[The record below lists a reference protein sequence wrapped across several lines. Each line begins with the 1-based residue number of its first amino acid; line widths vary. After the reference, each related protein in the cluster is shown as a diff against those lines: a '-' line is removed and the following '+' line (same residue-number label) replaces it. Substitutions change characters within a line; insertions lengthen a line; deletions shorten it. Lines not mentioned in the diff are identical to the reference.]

1 MREKRNRFIRII
13 LIISGSFFVGLG
25 FLGMFLPILPT
36 VPFLLLAAACYVRS
50 SERLYRWLL
59 ENRWLGN
66 YMRNYREGKGIPL
79 RGKILS
85 VSLIWL
91 TIGFSVLFIVHIDLI
106 RILLILIA
114 LGVSIYILSIKTP
127 KE

>member
-1 MREKRNRFIRII
+1 
-13 LIISGSFFVGLG
+13 VGLA
-25 FLGMFLPILPT
+25 FLGILLPIMPT

-50 SERLYRWLL
+50 SEKLYRWLV

-79 RGKILS
+79 RGKIVS

-91 TIGFSVLFIVHIDLI
+91 TIGFSVLFIVHIDLM

-114 LGVSIYILSIKTP
+114 LGVSIYILSIKTL

>member
-1 MREKRNRFIRII
+1 MRERRNRFIRII
-13 LIISGSFFVGLG
+13 LIIAGSFFVGLA
-25 FLGMFLPILPT
+25 FLGILLPIMPT

-50 SERLYRWLL
+50 SEKLYRWLV

-91 TIGFSVLFIVHIDLI
+91 TIGFSVLFIVHIDLM

-114 LGVSIYILSIKTP
+114 LGVSIYILSIKTL